1 MEDSGGIFDT
11 VGGWVSSG
19 FDSVNGLFRNV
30 GEIADE
36 GTKSALNAASTA
48 QDVIGKAQDV
58 KTAFNGSTLT
68 RDAAQKESAILSTYY
83 RIYHPAFIVGGVV
96 VGIVALAWI
105 LKR

>member
-1 MEDSGGIFDT
+1 MAESGGIFET

-48 QDVIGKAQDV
+48 QDVIGKAQNV

-68 RDAAQKESAILSTYY
+68 QNETKKEATSLSQLYATYHSA
-83 RIYHPAFIVGGVV
+83 FVVGGVV